1 MTDNIDRRRFLAGV
15 GATALSVG
23 LAGCSGGNGDGN
35 GGGDGGS
42 TDSPEPTDEPTDAPT
57 DSPTQTSGGGGG
69 GADVSDEQQSR
80 VDEFVDSDNY
90 DGTIVDMTGQD
101 EVVVEVGAPGNGGA
115 FAFDPPA
122 VAVSSG
128 TTVSWQWTG
137 EGGQHNVVSTED
149 SDFDFDSGDPKESGD
164 PFEQSFDNTGVG
176 LYVCEPHASLN
187 MVGAVVVLE

>member
-1 MTDNIDRRRFLAGV
+1 MTDNIDRRRFIAGV

-23 LAGCSGGNGDGN
+23 LAGCSSNGNGDGDGN
-35 GGGDGGS
+35 GDD
-42 TDSPEPTDEPTDAPT
+42 TESPEPTD
-57 DSPTQTSGGGGG
+57 SPTPTPGGGGG

-80 VDEFVDSDNY
+80 VDEFVASDNY

-101 EVVVEVGAPGNGGA
+101 EVVVDVGAQGNGGA

-122 VAVSSG
+122 VAISSS

-137 EGGQHNVVSTED
+137 EGGTHNVVSVSD
-149 SDFDFDSGDPKESGD
+149 SDFDFDSGDAKETGD

-176 LYVCEPHASLN
+176 LYECEPHASLD